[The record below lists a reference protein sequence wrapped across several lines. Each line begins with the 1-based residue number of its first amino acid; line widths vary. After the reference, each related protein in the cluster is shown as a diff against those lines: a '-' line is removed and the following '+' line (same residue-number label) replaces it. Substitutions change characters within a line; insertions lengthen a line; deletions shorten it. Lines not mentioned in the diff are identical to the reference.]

1 MLEVKNLSFAYSKN
15 GRRILDGVS
24 FHLEQGQFMAVL
36 GNNGAGKSTLIKCI
50 DRINPVTGGSVLI
63 DGERVGAMQRRQL
76 AQSVAYVPQNTQP
89 AHTMVFDAVLL
100 GRKPYIK
107 WGVTAEDERIVAETL
122 EMLNLKHLESRYLD
136 ELSGG
141 ELQKTMLARALV
153 QQPKYLLLDEP
164 TSSLDPNNQH
174 EMLHVIRDI
183 AQEKNIGVAIVIHD
197 LNLAMRHCDRFLFIK
212 DAKVFSFGGV
222 ETVTTET
229 IETVYDLRVDII
241 EHKGIRVIV
250 PY

>member
-24 FHLEQGQFMAVL
+24 FYLEQGQFMAIL
-36 GNNGAGKSTLIKCI
+36 GNNGAGKSTLIKCV
-50 DRINPVTGGSVLI
+50 DRINPVTAGQVLVNGKSI
-63 DGERVGAMQRRQL
+63 EAMQRRQL

-107 WGVTAEDERIVAETL
+107 WGITAEDERIVAETL
-122 EMLNLKHLESRYLD
+122 EMLNLKQLESRYLD

-222 ETVTTET
+222 ETVTPET

-241 EHKGIRVIV
+241 EHKGIRVII

>member
-15 GRRILDGVS
+15 GRKILDDVS

-50 DRINPVTGGSVLI
+50 DRINPATSGSVLV
-63 DGERVGAMQRRQL
+63 DGQSIEHMQRRTL
-76 AQSVAYVPQNTQP
+76 AQSVAYVPQSTQP
-89 AHTMVFDAVLL
+89 THTLVFDAALL

-107 WGVTAEDERIVAETL
+107 WGVTAEDERIVAEVL
-122 EMLNLKHLESRYLD
+122 DMLNLRHLESRYLD

-183 AQEKNIGVAIVIHD
+183 AQEKNIGAAIVIHD
-197 LNLAMRHCDRFLFIK
+197 LNLAMRHCDRFLFVK

-222 ETVTTET
+222 ETVTPET
-229 IETVYDLRVDII
+229 IQAVYDLRVDII

>member
-1 MLEVKNLSFAYSKN
+1 MLQVKNLSFAYSKN

-24 FHLEQGQFMAVL
+24 FYLEQGQFMAIL

-50 DRINPVTGGSVLI
+50 DRINPVTAGQVLVNGKSI
-63 DGERVGAMQRRQL
+63 EAMQRRQL

-107 WGVTAEDERIVAETL
+107 WGITAEDERIVAETL
-122 EMLNLKHLESRYLD
+122 EMLNLKQLESRYLD

-222 ETVTTET
+222 ETVTPET

-241 EHKGIRVIV
+241 EHKGIRVII

>member
-1 MLEVKNLSFAYSKN
+1 MLEVKDLSFAYSKN

-107 WGVTAEDERIVAETL
+107 WGITAEDERIVAETL
-122 EMLNLKHLESRYLD
+122 EMLNLKQLESRYLD

-222 ETVTTET
+222 ETVTPET

>member
-15 GRRILDGVS
+15 GRTILDGVS
-24 FHLEQGQFMAVL
+24 FYLEQGQFMAIL

-50 DRINPVTGGSVLI
+50 DRINPVTAGQVLVNGKSI
-63 DGERVGAMQRRQL
+63 EAMQRRQL

-107 WGVTAEDERIVAETL
+107 WGITAEDERIVAQTL
-122 EMLNLKHLESRYLD
+122 EMLNLKQLESRYLD

-222 ETVTTET
+222 ETVTPET

-241 EHKGIRVIV
+241 EHKGIRVII

>member
-24 FHLEQGQFMAVL
+24 FYLEQGQFMAIL

-50 DRINPVTGGSVLI
+50 DRINPVTAGQVLVNGKSI
-63 DGERVGAMQRRQL
+63 EAMQRRQL

-107 WGVTAEDERIVAETL
+107 WGITAEDERIVAETL
-122 EMLNLKHLESRYLD
+122 EMLNLKQLESRYLD

-222 ETVTTET
+222 ETVTPET
-229 IETVYDLRVDII
+229 IETVYNLRVDII
-241 EHKGIRVIV
+241 EHKGIRVII

>member
-1 MLEVKNLSFAYSKN
+1 M
-15 GRRILDGVS
+15 
-24 FHLEQGQFMAVL
+24 
-36 GNNGAGKSTLIKCI
+36 
-50 DRINPVTGGSVLI
+50 
-63 DGERVGAMQRRQL
+63 
-76 AQSVAYVPQNTQP
+76 
-89 AHTMVFDAVLL
+89 FDAVLL

-107 WGVTAEDERIVAETL
+107 WGVTAEDERIVAEVL
-122 EMLNLKHLESRYLD
+122 DMLNLRHLESRYLD

-183 AQEKNIGVAIVIHD
+183 AQEKNIGAAIVIHD
-197 LNLAMRHCDRFLFIK
+197 LNLAMRHCDRFLFVK

-222 ETVTTET
+222 ETVTSET
-229 IETVYDLRVDII
+229 IQAVYDLRVDII

>member
-15 GRRILDGVS
+15 GRTILDGVS
-24 FHLEQGQFMAVL
+24 FYLEQGQFMALL

-50 DRINPVTGGSVLI
+50 DRINPVTAGQVLVNGKSI
-63 DGERVGAMQRRQL
+63 EAIQRRQL

-107 WGVTAEDERIVAETL
+107 WGITAEDERIVAETL
-122 EMLNLKHLESRYLD
+122 EMLNLKQLESRYLD

-222 ETVTTET
+222 ETVTPET

-241 EHKGIRVIV
+241 EHKGIRVII

>member
-24 FHLEQGQFMAVL
+24 FYLEQGQFMALL

-50 DRINPVTGGSVLI
+50 DRINPVTAGQVIVNGKSI
-63 DGERVGAMQRRQL
+63 EAIQRRQL

-107 WGVTAEDERIVAETL
+107 WGITAEDERIVAETL
-122 EMLNLKHLESRYLD
+122 EMLNLKQLESRYLD

-222 ETVTTET
+222 ETVTPET

-241 EHKGIRVIV
+241 EHKGIRVII

>member
-122 EMLNLKHLESRYLD
+122 EMLNLKQLESRYLD

-222 ETVTTET
+222 ETVTPET

>member
-24 FHLEQGQFMAVL
+24 FYLEQGQFMAIL

-50 DRINPVTGGSVLI
+50 DRINPVTAGQVLVNGKSI
-63 DGERVGAMQRRQL
+63 EAMQRRQL

-107 WGVTAEDERIVAETL
+107 WGITAADERIVAETL
-122 EMLNLKHLESRYLD
+122 EMLNLKQLESRYLD

-222 ETVTTET
+222 ETVTPET

-241 EHKGIRVIV
+241 EHKGIRVII

>member
-24 FHLEQGQFMAVL
+24 FYLEQGQFMAIL

-50 DRINPVTGGSVLI
+50 DRINPVTEGQVLVNGKSI
-63 DGERVGAMQRRQL
+63 EAMQRRQL

-107 WGVTAEDERIVAETL
+107 WGITAEDERIVAQTL
-122 EMLNLKHLESRYLD
+122 EMLNLKQLESRYLD

-222 ETVTTET
+222 ETVTPET

-241 EHKGIRVIV
+241 EHKGIRVII

>member
-15 GRRILDGVS
+15 GRKILDGVS
-24 FHLEQGQFMAVL
+24 FYLEQGQFMAIL

-50 DRINPVTGGSVLI
+50 DRINPVTAGQVLVNGKSI
-63 DGERVGAMQRRQL
+63 EAMQRRQL

-107 WGVTAEDERIVAETL
+107 WGITAEDERIVAETL
-122 EMLNLKHLESRYLD
+122 EMLNLKQLESRYLD

-222 ETVTTET
+222 ETVTPET

-241 EHKGIRVIV
+241 EHKGIRVII

>member
-24 FHLEQGQFMAVL
+24 FYLEQGQFMAIL

-50 DRINPVTGGSVLI
+50 DRINPVTAGQVLVNGKSI
-63 DGERVGAMQRRQL
+63 EAVQRRQL

-107 WGVTAEDERIVAETL
+107 WGITAEDERIVAETL
-122 EMLNLKHLESRYLD
+122 EMLNLKQLESRYLD

-222 ETVTTET
+222 ETVTPET

-241 EHKGIRVIV
+241 EHKGIRVII

>member
-1 MLEVKNLSFAYSKN
+1 MLEVKDLSFAYSKN
-15 GRRILDGVS
+15 GRKILDGVS
-24 FHLEQGQFMAVL
+24 FHLEPGQFMAIL

-50 DRINPVTGGSVLI
+50 DRINPITDGSVLVN
-63 DGERVGAMQRRQL
+63 GESVDSMPRRRL
-76 AQSVAYVPQNTQP
+76 AQKVAYVPQNTQP

-122 EMLNLKHLESRYLD
+122 EMLELSQLESRYLD

-153 QQPKYLLLDEP
+153 QQPEYLLLDEP

-183 AQEKNIGVAIVIHD
+183 AQEKNLGVAIVIHD
-197 LNLAMRHCDRFLFIK
+197 LNLAMRHCDRFLFVK

-222 ETVTTET
+222 ETVTPET
-229 IETVYDLRVDII
+229 IQTVYDLRVDII

>member
-24 FHLEQGQFMAVL
+24 FYLEQGQFMAIL

-50 DRINPVTGGSVLI
+50 DRINPVTAGQVLVNGKSI
-63 DGERVGAMQRRQL
+63 EAMQRRQL
-76 AQSVAYVPQNTQP
+76 AQSVAYVPQTTQP

-107 WGVTAEDERIVAETL
+107 WGITAEDERIVAETL
-122 EMLNLKHLESRYLD
+122 EMLNLKQLESRYLD

-222 ETVTTET
+222 ETVTPET

-241 EHKGIRVIV
+241 EHKGIRVII

>member
-24 FHLEQGQFMAVL
+24 FYLEQGQFMAIL

-50 DRINPVTGGSVLI
+50 DRINPVTAGQVIVNGKSI
-63 DGERVGAMQRRQL
+63 EAMQRRQL

-107 WGVTAEDERIVAETL
+107 WGITAEDERIVAETL
-122 EMLNLKHLESRYLD
+122 EMLNLKQLESRYLD

-222 ETVTTET
+222 ETVTPET

-241 EHKGIRVIV
+241 EHKGIRVII

>member
-24 FHLEQGQFMAVL
+24 FYLEQGQFMAIL

-50 DRINPVTGGSVLI
+50 DRINPVTAGQVLVNGKSI
-63 DGERVGAMQRRQL
+63 EAMQRRQL

-107 WGVTAEDERIVAETL
+107 WVITAEDERIVAETL
-122 EMLNLKHLESRYLD
+122 EMLNLKQLESRYLD

-222 ETVTTET
+222 ETVTPET

-241 EHKGIRVIV
+241 EHKGIRVII

>member
-24 FHLEQGQFMAVL
+24 FYLEQGQFMAIL

-50 DRINPVTGGSVLI
+50 DRINPVTGGQVLVNGKSI
-63 DGERVGAMQRRQL
+63 EAMQRRQL

-107 WGVTAEDERIVAETL
+107 WGITAEDERIVAETL
-122 EMLNLKHLESRYLD
+122 EMLNLKQLESRYLD

-222 ETVTTET
+222 ETVTPET

-241 EHKGIRVIV
+241 EHKGIRVII

>member
-1 MLEVKNLSFAYSKN
+1 MLEVKDLSFAYSKN
-15 GRRILDGVS
+15 CRRILDSVS

-50 DRINPVTGGSVLI
+50 DRINPVTSGSVLI
-63 DGERVGAMQRRQL
+63 DGESIGQMQRRTL
-76 AQSVAYVPQNTQP
+76 AQSVAYVPQSTQP
-89 AHTMVFDAVLL
+89 THTLVFDAVLL

-107 WGVTAEDERIVAETL
+107 WGVTAEDERIVAEVLDML
-122 EMLNLKHLESRYLD
+122 ELRHLESRYLD

-183 AQEKNIGVAIVIHD
+183 AQEKNIGAAIVIHD
-197 LNLAMRHCDRFLFIK
+197 LNLAMRHCDRFLFVK

-222 ETVTTET
+222 ETVTPET
-229 IETVYDLRVDII
+229 IQAVYDLRVDII

>member
-15 GRRILDGVS
+15 GRILDGVS
-24 FHLEQGQFMAVL
+24 FYLEQGQFMAIL

-50 DRINPVTGGSVLI
+50 DRINSVTAGQVLVNGKSI
-63 DGERVGAMQRRQL
+63 EAMQRRQL

-107 WGVTAEDERIVAETL
+107 WGITAEDERIVAETL
-122 EMLNLKHLESRYLD
+122 EMLNLKQLESRYLD

-222 ETVTTET
+222 ETVTPET

-241 EHKGIRVIV
+241 EHKGIRVII

>member
-15 GRRILDGVS
+15 GRRILDEVS
-24 FHLEQGQFMAVL
+24 FYLEQGQFMAIL

-50 DRINPVTGGSVLI
+50 DRINPVTAGQVLVNGKSI
-63 DGERVGAMQRRQL
+63 EAMQRRQL

-107 WGVTAEDERIVAETL
+107 WGITAEDERIVAETL
-122 EMLNLKHLESRYLD
+122 EMLNLKQLESRYLD

-222 ETVTTET
+222 ETVTPET

-241 EHKGIRVIV
+241 EHKGIRVII

>member
-24 FHLEQGQFMAVL
+24 FYLEQGQFMAIL

-50 DRINPVTGGSVLI
+50 DRINHVTEGQVLVNGKSI
-63 DGERVGAMQRRQL
+63 EAMQRRQL

-107 WGVTAEDERIVAETL
+107 WGITAEDERIVAETL
-122 EMLNLKHLESRYLD
+122 EMLNLKQLESRYLD

-222 ETVTTET
+222 ETVTPET

-241 EHKGIRVIV
+241 EHKGIRVII

>member
-15 GRRILDGVS
+15 SRRILDGVS
-24 FHLEQGQFMAVL
+24 FYLEQGQFMAIL

-50 DRINPVTGGSVLI
+50 DRINPVTAGQVLLNGKSI
-63 DGERVGAMQRRQL
+63 EAMQRRQL

-107 WGVTAEDERIVAETL
+107 WGITAEDERIVAQTL
-122 EMLNLKHLESRYLD
+122 EMLNLKQLESRYLD

-222 ETVTTET
+222 ETVTPET

-241 EHKGIRVIV
+241 EHKGIRVII

>member
-24 FHLEQGQFMAVL
+24 FYLEQGQFMAIL

-50 DRINPVTGGSVLI
+50 DRINPVTAGQVLVNGKSI
-63 DGERVGAMQRRQL
+63 EAMQRRQL

-89 AHTMVFDAVLL
+89 AHTMVFDTVLL

-107 WGVTAEDERIVAETL
+107 WGITAEDERIVAETL
-122 EMLNLKHLESRYLD
+122 EMLNLKQLESRYLD

-222 ETVTTET
+222 ETVTPET

-241 EHKGIRVIV
+241 EHKGIRVII

>member
-24 FHLEQGQFMAVL
+24 FYLEQGQFMAIL

-50 DRINPVTGGSVLI
+50 DRINPVTAGQVLVNGKSI
-63 DGERVGAMQRRQL
+63 EAIQRRQL

-107 WGVTAEDERIVAETL
+107 WGITAEDERIVAETL
-122 EMLNLKHLESRYLD
+122 EMLNLKQLESRYLD

-222 ETVTTET
+222 ETVTPET

-241 EHKGIRVIV
+241 EHKGIRVII

>member
-122 EMLNLKHLESRYLD
+122 EMLNLKQLESRYLD

-222 ETVTTET
+222 ETVTPET

-241 EHKGIRVIV
+241 EHKGIRVII

>member
-50 DRINPVTGGSVLI
+50 DRINPVIGGSVLI

-122 EMLNLKHLESRYLD
+122 EMLNLKQLESRYLD

-141 ELQKTMLARALV
+141 ELQKTVLARALV

-222 ETVTTET
+222 ETVTPET

>member
-24 FHLEQGQFMAVL
+24 FYLEQGQFMAIL

-50 DRINPVTGGSVLI
+50 DRINPVTAGQVLVNGKSI
-63 DGERVGAMQRRQL
+63 EAMQRRQL

-107 WGVTAEDERIVAETL
+107 WGITAEDERIVAETL
-122 EMLNLKHLESRYLD
+122 EMLNLKQLESRYLD

-212 DAKVFSFGGV
+212 DAKVVSFGGV
-222 ETVTTET
+222 ETVTPET

-241 EHKGIRVIV
+241 EHKGIRVII